1 MKTSLAGLE
10 VISEGY
16 AQLTA
21 GAVLMAILAM
31 LSLVTDKLSHSINQT
46 LQMLYKESVEIQRL
60 WLTA

>member
-21 GAVLMAILAM
+21 GAVLMV